1 MKQEVFEPGNYY
13 HVFNRGNNK
22 ENIFKEEENYFYFLK
37 LIEKYLTPAIKFM
50 QMGEYDDWETKKLVR
65 IYEDCES
72 RFNNLLSESVATD
85 KYRFYQFTKQYDAR
99 RGKNFTEVFPE
110 FKDFLKEYENK

>member
-1 MKQEVFEPGNYY
+1 M
-13 HVFNRGNNK
+13 NRGDFDK
-22 ENIFKEEENYFYFLK
+22 WEIDKLK
-37 LIEKYLTPAIKFM
+37 
-50 QMGEYDDWETKKLVR
+50 R

-99 RGKNFTEVFPE
+99 RGKNFIEVFPE